1 MNTDQILST
10 RAIDNPSDAA
20 LVRLVSAALTLPEE
34 SAETLCRRVNL
45 TNKDDQTLAAAIVD
59 AVRANTPK
67 PQKRGSLWITLAALL
82 LGVGVV
88 SALLVRSEMGAKQLE
103 QDMKEVQA
111 RADEKVLSLQRDFTA
126 QLDKIR
132 KEYVDAQSQAGTKLQ
147 GNLDTFTRTIAE
159 QTQRINDL
167 VRENEQ
173 VRQQLKASEATI
185 AEVREKQSRGGE
197 TTRNP

>member
-1 MNTDQILST
+1 MNTDQILAT

-20 LVRLVSAALTLPEE
+20 LVRLVSAALTMPEE

-45 TNKDDQTLAAAIVD
+45 TNKDDQTVAVAIVD
-59 AVRANTPK
+59 TVRANIPK
-67 PQKRGSLWITLAALL
+67 PQNRGSLWIAVAVLI
-82 LGVGVV
+82 LGVGVL
-88 SALLVRSEMGAKQLE
+88 SALLVRSEMGAKKLE
-103 QDMKEVQA
+103 QDLKSVQA
-111 RADEKVLSLQRDFTA
+111 TADAKTQSLQRDFTT
-126 QLDKIR
+126 QLDQIR

-173 VRQQLKASEATI
+173 VRQQLKASHAALTEFTEKQGRVGEAT
-185 AEVREKQSRGGE
+185 RS
-197 TTRNP
+197 P

>member
-10 RAIDNPSDAA
+10 RAIDNPADAA

-103 QDMKEVQA
+103 QDLKAVQA
-111 RADEKVLSLQRDFTA
+111 TADEKVLSLQRDFTA

-147 GNLDTFTRTIAE
+147 GNLDTFTKTIAE

-173 VRQQLKASEATI
+173 VRQQLKVSEATL
-185 AEVREKQSRGGE
+185 AEIREKQSRVGE
-197 TTRNP
+197 ATRNP

>member
-59 AVRANTPK
+59 AVRANSPK

-103 QDMKEVQA
+103 QDLKAVQA
-111 RADEKVLSLQRDFTA
+111 TADEKVLSLQRDFTA

-147 GNLDTFTRTIAE
+147 GNLDTFTKTIAE

-173 VRQQLKASEATI
+173 VRQQLKVSEATL
-185 AEVREKQSRGGE
+185 AEIREKQSRVGE
-197 TTRNP
+197 ATRNP

>member
-1 MNTDQILST
+1 MNTDQILAT

-20 LVRLVSAALTLPEE
+20 LVRLVAAALTMPEE

-45 TNKDDQTLAAAIVD
+45 TNKDDQTVAVAIVD
-59 AVRANTPK
+59 TVRANIPK
-67 PQKRGSLWITLAALL
+67 PQKRGSLWIAVAVLI
-82 LGVGVV
+82 LGVGVL
-88 SALLVRSEMGAKQLE
+88 SALLVRSEMGAKKLE
-103 QDMKEVQA
+103 QDLKSVQA
-111 RADEKVLSLQRDFTA
+111 TADAKTQSLQRDFTT
-126 QLDKIR
+126 QLDQIR

-173 VRQQLKASEATI
+173 VRQQLKVAQTTLSDMA
-185 AEVREKQSRGGE
+185 EKQNRGGDSAKS
-197 TTRNP
+197 P